1 MDIETLTF
9 RLEEIRSSRIEILEE
24 KKTLA
29 EELLARGLIVE
40 IKEGILENMSL
51 LIQLDLTLNNIEII
65 YENLIECRILHARYK
80 QQSSENR

>member
-40 IKEGILENMSL
+40 IKDGILENMSL

-80 QQSSENR
+80 QQSS

>member
-29 EELLARGLIVE
+29 EELLARGLKAE

-80 QQSSENR
+80 QQSS